1 MITCVRG
8 VIEAIAYLIVN
19 VGVPM
24 KILANTSVKMAS
36 TTVTSI
42 WPLFEG
48 ELRCARLACGV
59 GSGLM

>member
-24 KILANTSVKMAS
+24 KILATTSVKMAS
-36 TTVTSI
+36 TTVTSM
-42 WPLFEG
+42 
-48 ELRCARLACGV
+48 ASV
-59 GSGLM
+59 